1 MGSLTKI
8 KALRDERDAEA
19 FVRNLFGLLNVIEH
33 LIERLEDESSAFSS
47 DDLARYSF
55 RYYHDEFS
63 AFLASAPKQST
74 LKKLYPGHADLAAHV
89 TDILP
94 TIDNL
99 SKARYALLEHHLV
112 DTKDD
117 LQRDSLAGIHG
128 LSNDDRAGMMG
139 LTIEQLAA
147 YDAQLD
153 KFGHFVIGMTERMGL
168 ASLLRDALEAPPG
181 KKSAAE
187 HIAQRKLH
195 GGSRGASAPSVD

>member
-8 KALRDERDAEA
+8 KSLRDERDADA
-19 FVRNLFGLLNVIEH
+19 FVRNLFGMLNVLEH

-89 TDILP
+89 ADILP
-94 TIDNL
+94 TLDSI
-99 SKARYALLEHHLV
+99 SKARYAIFQHYMV

-117 LQRDSLAGIHG
+117 LQRDELAGVHG
-128 LSNDDRAGMMG
+128 LSKEDRAGMMG
-139 LTIEQLAA
+139 LSTDQLAA

-153 KFGHFVIGMTERMGL
+153 RFGHFNLSMTERMSL
-168 ASLLRDALEAPPG
+168 ASAMRDALEAPPV
-181 KKSAAE
+181 KKSAGE

-195 GGSRGASAPSVD
+195 GGTRGASAPSVD